1 MISKKRWLTSVV
13 AAAMAMGTLAS
24 CGTYSDGTTL
34 SDSSET
40 ASTSASETS
49 GESSEA
55 ASSGGDSFTF
65 IATQPN
71 TLNMI
76 QSQSNL
82 DNYCFYL
89 TQEMLFRPYDGVYEA
104 EVVDTWEVDET
115 GTVYTYHLKETNW
128 SDGTP
133 ITADDFAYYL
143 LAQLD
148 PNMGSANA
156 STLITTY
163 GFVNAEAYYN
173 GARDVSEVGIKALDD
188 YTLQLTLEEP
198 KADFDGTN
206 IRVYPLDADFVAEQ
220 GEALGG
226 TPENYM
232 CSGPYVLTN
241 WTYGSSLTYE
251 KNDEWLYADEQF
263 LVETVTMLEA
273 TDMNTS
279 VSMFESGE
287 VDAVLTV
294 DDDYLSIIPEEN
306 LQYYVFNALKAVQFN
321 TLGQGD
327 TEKAALLSNDN
338 FRYALSYALNREAIV
353 SAVSPTDTPVNRY
366 LFAPMT
372 GNSPETLFEDDYSV
386 ESVPLAGDAEQAQ
399 AYLQAALDE
408 LGYASADELPDLTY
422 LTFENDNYR
431 LMAETL
437 VDQWNQVL
445 GLDNITIE
453 LKPIPDAIQ
462 SMMSY
467 QYDLY
472 YTSLGMGDVPSS
484 FFNMWITGG
493 SVNDVA
499 ANGSNI
505 FVNEE
510 FDALVDEAQSTTD
523 REARMALYA
532 QAEQIMIDD
541 APLIPISTSGNYS
554 AVASYVDGFMYN
566 SNDNAIELNYL
577 TVNK

>member
-173 GARDVSEVGIKALDD
+173 GECDVSEVGIKALDD

-206 IRVYPLDADFVAEQ
+206 ITVYPLDADFVAEQ

-232 CSGPYVLTN
+232 CSGPYVLTD

-251 KNDEWLYADEQF
+251 KNDEWLLAGEQF
-263 LVETVTMLEA
+263 PVQTVTMLEA
-273 TDMNTS
+273 TDANTS

-287 VDAVLTV
+287 ADMILTV
-294 DDDYLSIIPEEN
+294 DDDYLDILSDY
-306 LQYYVFNALKAVQFN
+306 LVYDVSGSVRAVQLN
-321 TLGQGD
+321 TTGQGD
-327 TEKAALLSNDN
+327 AEKAALLSNLN
-338 FRYALSYALNREAIV
+338 FRNALSYALNRDAIV
-353 SAVSPTDTPVNRY
+353 QAVSPTDTAINRY
-366 LFAPMT
+366 LFEPMA
-372 GNSPETLFEDDYSV
+372 GNTPESLFQDDYPV
-386 ESVPLAGDAEQAQ
+386 ESVPLEGDAEQAK

-422 LTFENDNYR
+422 LTFENDSYR

-445 GLDNITIE
+445 GLDNISIE

-467 QYDLY
+467 QYDIY
-472 YTSLGMGDVPSS
+472 YTSLGVGSTPST
-484 FFNMWITGG
+484 FMNYWITGG

-499 ANGSNI
+499 ANGTNLFSNA
-505 FVNEE
+505 E
-510 FDALVDEAQSTTD
+510 FDQLVDEASTTMD
-523 REARMALYA
+523 REARMGLYA
-532 QAEQIMIDD
+532 QAEQILIDE
-541 APLIPISTSGNYS
+541 APLIMISAPGNYA
-554 AVASYVDGFMYN
+554 AVADYVDGFVYN
-566 SNDNAIELNYL
+566 ALDNAIELNHL

>member
-55 ASSGGDSFTF
+55 ASSGDDSFTF

-163 GFVNAEAYYN
+163 GFVNAEAYYT
-173 GARDVSEVGIKALDD
+173 GECDVSEVGIQALDD

-206 IRVYPLDADFVAEQ
+206 ITVYPLDADFVAEQ

-232 CSGPYVLTN
+232 CSGPYVLTD

-251 KNDEWLYADEQF
+251 KNDEWL
-263 LVETVTMLEA
+263 LRRR
-273 TDMNTS
+273 
-279 VSMFESGE
+279 
-287 VDAVLTV
+287 AVPGP
-294 DDDYLSIIPEEN
+294 DGYH
-306 LQYYVFNALKAVQFN
+306 AR
-321 TLGQGD
+321 GD
-327 TEKAALLSNDN
+327 
-338 FRYALSYALNREAIV
+338 
-353 SAVSPTDTPVNRY
+353 
-366 LFAPMT
+366 
-372 GNSPETLFEDDYSV
+372 
-386 ESVPLAGDAEQAQ
+386 
-399 AYLQAALDE
+399 
-408 LGYASADELPDLTY
+408 
-422 LTFENDNYR
+422 
-431 LMAETL
+431 
-437 VDQWNQVL
+437 
-445 GLDNITIE
+445 
-453 LKPIPDAIQ
+453 
-462 SMMSY
+462 
-467 QYDLY
+467 
-472 YTSLGMGDVPSS
+472 
-484 FFNMWITGG
+484 
-493 SVNDVA
+493 
-499 ANGSNI
+499 
-505 FVNEE
+505 
-510 FDALVDEAQSTTD
+510 
-523 REARMALYA
+523 
-532 QAEQIMIDD
+532 
-541 APLIPISTSGNYS
+541 
-554 AVASYVDGFMYN
+554 
-566 SNDNAIELNYL
+566 
-577 TVNK
+577 

>member
-163 GFVNAEAYYN
+163 GFVNAEAYYT
-173 GARDVSEVGIKALDD
+173 GECDVSEVGIQALDD

-206 IRVYPLDADFVAEQ
+206 ITVYPLDADFVAEQ

-232 CSGPYVLTN
+232 CSGPYVLTD

-251 KNDEWLYADEQF
+251 KNDEWLLAGEQF
-263 LVETVTMLEA
+263 PVQTVTMLQA
-273 TDMNTS
+273 TDANTS

-287 VDAVLTV
+287 ADMILTV
-294 DDDYLSIIPEEN
+294 DDDYLDILSDY
-306 LQYYVFNALKAVQFN
+306 LVYDVSGSVRAVQLN
-321 TLGQGD
+321 TTGQGD
-327 TEKAALLSNDN
+327 AEKAALLSNLN
-338 FRYALSYALNREAIV
+338 FRNALSYALNRDAIV
-353 SAVSPTDTPVNRY
+353 QAVSPTDTAINRY
-366 LFAPMT
+366 LFEPMA
-372 GNSPETLFEDDYSV
+372 GNTPESLFQDDYPV
-386 ESVPLAGDAEQAQ
+386 ESVPLEGDAEQAK

-408 LGYASADELPDLTY
+408 LGYASADELPELSY
-422 LTFENDNYR
+422 LTFENDSYR

-445 GLDNITIE
+445 GLDNISIE

-467 QYDLY
+467 QYDIY
-472 YTSLGMGDVPSS
+472 YTSLGVGSTPST
-484 FFNMWITGG
+484 FMNYWITGG
-493 SVNDVA
+493 SANDVA
-499 ANGSNI
+499 ANGTNLFSNA
-505 FVNEE
+505 E
-510 FDALVDEAQSTTD
+510 FDQLVDEASTTMD
-523 REARMALYA
+523 REARMGLYA
-532 QAEQIMIDD
+532 QAEQILIDE
-541 APLIPISTSGNYS
+541 APLIMISAPGNYA
-554 AVASYVDGFMYN
+554 AVADYVDGFVYN
-566 SNDNAIELNYL
+566 ALDNAIELNHL